1 MLGERLNHGI
11 NFTRPRSK
19 LVAKLTMAAMLS
31 TGLAV
36 ATATP
41 QAWSQAAQSSGRSDA
56 DIQSDVAYALSNS
69 SALKGQQITA
79 ATVEGDVTISGHVR
93 DAASKELAESLL
105 YRVNGVRSVTNNLV
119 VGDAAPEPAQG
130 QVTGGENTVQSVDPN
145 VIAQQD
151 PNGDLNY
158 DPAQQNM
165 APAGPQDNAQAPP
178 PPPPPAQQDNAQGA
192 PYPNQYPGERQPYP
206 GYSPNTGQYPA
217 QPQYSAQPQQ
227 PATPVT

>member
-1 MLGERLNHGI
+1 MQGKCQGFEFGEAAMLGERLTQEI
-11 NFTRPRSK
+11 NVTRPSSK

-41 QAWSQAAQSSGRSDA
+41 QAWSQAAQNSGRSDA

-69 SALKGQQITA
+69 GALKGQQITA

-93 DAASKELAESLL
+93 DAASKELAESLI
-105 YRVNGVRSVTNNLV
+105 YRVNGVRSVANNLT
-119 VGDAAPEPAQG
+119 VGDAAPQPTQG
-130 QVTGGENTVQSVDPN
+130 QVTGGESTVQSADPN
-145 VIAQQD
+145 IAQAD

-178 PPPPPAQQDNAQGA
+178 PPPPAAPQDNAQGA
-192 PYPNQYPGERQPYP
+192 PYPNQYPGARQPY
-206 GYSPNTGQYPA
+206 
-217 QPQYSAQPQQ
+217 
-227 PATPVT
+227 